1 MHALLPLVDC
11 IGMQMRVRVTSG
23 GQSSA
28 IFSFWPS
35 WEEGTGSRG
44 VARAERGSRRAGRR
58 RAGAGPQRARRDV
71 RGTRRRCGR
80 PAVGNP
86 GPARGD
92 APGPACEVLAAA
104 PPHPAHTRRPVAA
117 SRIPR
122 RSASPGLAARRVPVV
137 PPRHVGPG
145 SRGAG
150 MGPGRRG
157 GGRHLGEGNAGT
169 GRRPWR
175 AGEGGGLGAGGP
187 PGASADAGRAE
198 ARSAACVVAGFF
210 LSAQLRGAP
219 IPSPWSSQCEY

>member
-58 RAGAGPQRARRDV
+58 RAGAGPQRARPDV

-92 APGPACEVLAAA
+92 APGPACEVPAAA

-122 RSASPGLAARRVPVV
+122 RSASAGLVARRAPVV
-137 PPRHVGPG
+137 PPRHVGRGRGGRGWGPG
-145 SRGAG
+145 GGAG
-150 MGPGRRG
+150 DGIRARGTRGQG
-157 GGRHLGEGNAGT
+157 GGRGGPGKGAGWEPEG
-169 GRRPWR
+169 RPERARTR
-175 AGEGGGLGAGGP
+175 AGQSRGGLGCLRCG
-187 PGASADAGRAE
+187 
-198 ARSAACVVAGFF
+198 GFF
-210 LSAQLRGAP
+210 LERTAER
-219 IPSPWSSQCEY
+219 SPNSFTLEFSV